1 MKKALK
7 RDSRLSNQK
16 CKPDLVLCSSAI
28 RAKQTAEIAHSK
40 GNWKSVFFLEPNIY
54 GGDPYYLINLIKEQ
68 DKRYSSIC
76 LVGHEPNFSAF
87 ISKAINTTSYIE
99 FTTAAMAK
107 IDFDIKEWS
116 KIDFGTINLNFN
128 TLETKFSYGNIYN
141 HISQFIKID
150 QTVNSSNKKNS
161 INHFIINIF

>member
-1 MKKALK
+1 MRSLIIFRHASTNIATQYE
-7 RDSRLSNQK
+7 RDYDRELTPRGVKDAEKMGCYLSNQK

-54 GGDPYYLINLIKEQ
+54 GGDPYFLINLMKEQ
-68 DKRYSSIC
+68 DKRYNSIC

-107 IDFDIKEWS
+107 IDFNIKEWS
-116 KIDFGTINLNFN
+116 EIDFGIGKLNWL
-128 TLETKFSYGNIYN
+128 TSPK
-141 HISQFIKID
+141 Q
-150 QTVNSSNKKNS
+150 
-161 INHFIINIF
+161 II